1 MEFDLF
7 QPEACPAG
15 HVFNIPGVKRRRR
28 EEALA
33 RFEVAASQQKPK
45 LIGGRAQ
52 VRGGLLDCLGEIK
65 ILLALETVKHR
76 GRLKGFLLD
85 GVENIHSRHG
95 GPPDKVVPEP
105 EWPERARIQHV
116 RVYKEPWHVSPNVT
130 GAAVSTFSVG
140 TEQDYA
146 IGRTITGRSPCGPA
160 GPETNLN
167 RKEMAWH
174 WRGFSM
180 GLYVPLLEFNLG
192 QKQNRYLVR
201 QLCWVLTVE
210 GLDTYLLRPRD

>member
-1 MEFDLF
+1 MGAEGLEAVEVQNEPPMPRRGLLGIEMEFDLF

-15 HVFNIPGVKRRRR
+15 HVFNIPGVKRPRR

-65 ILLALETVKHR
+65 ILLALETIKHG
-76 GRLKGFLLD
+76 GRLEGFLLD

-95 GPPDKVVPEP
+95 RPPDKVVPEP

-116 RVYKEPWHVSPNVT
+116 RIYKEPWYVSPKVT
-130 GAAVSTFSVG
+130 GPAVSTFSAE
-140 TEQDYA
+140 TE
-146 IGRTITGRSPCGPA
+146 
-160 GPETNLN
+160 ENLRY
-167 RKEMAWH
+167 RKNHHQE
-174 WRGFSM
+174 
-180 GLYVPLLEFNLG
+180 E
-192 QKQNRYLVR
+192 
-201 QLCWVLTVE
+201 
-210 GLDTYLLRPRD
+210 PRWA